1 MDTPMHMVVVCCLVR
16 NDSGE
21 VLMIRHFKRGW
32 ELPQGRVEEGETLM
46 EALQREVREETGVE
60 VVPGPLARVWSKLSS
75 PSAVIFG
82 FLADYA
88 GGELR
93 TSEES
98 PEIGWFADGE
108 AIAMVSHPVN
118 RDRLRA
124 MLDFTGTP
132 IYGAYSSSPYR
143 MEFETIL

>member
-1 MDTPMHMVVVCCLVR
+1 MDSPMHMVVVCCLVR

-21 VLMIRHFKRGW
+21 VLMIRHYKRGW

-46 EALQREVREETGVE
+46 EALQREVREEAGVE
-60 VVPGPLARVWSKLSS
+60 VALGPLARVWSKLS
-75 PSAVIFG
+75 PPAAVIFG

-98 PEIGWFADGE
+98 PEIGWFAEGE

-124 MLDFTGTP
+124 MLDFSGTA
-132 IYGAYSSSPYR
+132 IYGAYSSTPYR
-143 MEFETIL
+143 IEFETIL